1 MNCRKFERNLEDYLQ
16 GGLDFAARFGMER
29 HARQCVLCGKEMA
42 DAQRLSQ
49 MSREL
54 ERVKAPSDFES
65 SVLREIAKRRSQ
77 GVVPFVRRFWIYG
90 IEWHSWQK
98 PALAALSLTILGIG
112 AFYLSRPPV
121 PGGAP
126 VTSLVPDRP
135 VIVHSESNPGTNSR
149 PVALKPPVPD
159 RIPNPSL
166 VANRP
171 ASGDP
176 ENDPGTNSRPVALR
190 PRRTG
195 QVFEMTA
202 TPESPGAVQ
211 RTIVPDLESSEVEYV
226 EHILPGL
233 DNRPMTIRLPK
244 AIRVQ
249 YGQTSEE
256 YFIRN
261 VSH

>member
-49 MSREL
+49 MVRGL
-54 ERVKAPSDFES
+54 ERVKAPPDFES
-65 SVLREIAKRRSQ
+65 SVLREIAKRRSH
-77 GVVPFVRRFWIYG
+77 GIVPFVRRFWIYG
-90 IEWHSWQK
+90 IEWPSWQK
-98 PALAALSLTILGIG
+98 SALAALSLMILGIG
-112 AFYLSRPPV
+112 TFYLSRPPV
-121 PGGAP
+121 PVVAP
-126 VTSLVPDRP
+126 VPHLIADKTA
-135 VIVHSESNPGTNSR
+135 IVR
-149 PVALKPPVPD
+149 
-159 RIPNPSL
+159 
-166 VANRP
+166 
-171 ASGDP
+171 P
-176 ENDPGTNSRPVALR
+176 ENDPGPDSKPVALKTPPPDGVRGPSSVANRPVAVRPENEPDTNPGPLALR
-190 PRRTG
+190 PRREG
-195 QVFEMTA
+195 QVFEMMA
-202 TPESPGAVQ
+202 AAETPGMMQ
-211 RTIVPDLESSEVEYV
+211 RTIVPDLESSEADYV
-226 EHILPGL
+226 EHVVPGL